1 MNEKAIITSKERITE
16 GGCNACGFV
25 KCITYTI
32 HFEDGRN
39 AALDVLD
46 LPSLVRTI
54 ALKKG
59 WREWV
64 EIIGIGE
71 ERVHLVKNSQVVS
84 MDETNHEICYTK
96 ERSRIESP
104 KQFEDKNLL
113 FKQVNEILETIFGI
127 EGYLIKLRKKKCLSN

>member
-1 MNEKAIITSKERITE
+1 MYSL
-16 GGCNACGFV
+16 F
-25 KCITYTI
+25 TYTI
-32 HFEDGRN
+32 HFEDGRS
-39 AALDVLD
+39 AALDALD

-54 ALKKG
+54 AIKNG

-84 MDETNHEICYTK
+84 MDETAHEICYKK
-96 ERSRIESP
+96 EWRRIESP
-104 KQFEDKNLL
+104 KQFEDTKRL
-113 FKQVNEILETIFGI
+113 FEQVNEILETIFDV

>member
-1 MNEKAIITSKERITE
+1 MEKAIITSKERITE

-32 HFEDGRN
+32 HFEDGRS
-39 AALDVLD
+39 AALDALD

-54 ALKKG
+54 AIKNG

-64 EIIGIGE
+64 EIIGVGE

-84 MDETNHEICYTK
+84 MDETAHEICYKK
-96 ERSRIESP
+96 EWRRIESP
-104 KQFEDKNLL
+104 KQFEDTKRL
-113 FKQVNEILETIFGI
+113 FEQVNEILETIFDV